1 MKTLGLSLIFVLLSG
16 LFSVLGAQAQ
26 EQAITA
32 LTDLDRQI
40 LHSWVQKAKQADD
53 ARIDNDVLILPSDDR
68 DAMCAF
74 MRIYRVKREFRGSDV
89 TRPAGYTTC
98 VPAARFT
105 MKSTVEVKEEPAN

>member
-1 MKTLGLSLIFVLLSG
+1 MKTLGLSMMLVVLCGS
-16 LFSVLGAQAQ
+16 FSFLGAQSQ

-40 LHSWVQKAKQADD
+40 LHSWVQKARQADEG
-53 ARIDNDVLILPSDDR
+53 RIDNDVLILPQNGE
-68 DAMCAF
+68 AICAF
-74 MRIYRVKREFRGSDV
+74 MRSYRVRREFRGSDV